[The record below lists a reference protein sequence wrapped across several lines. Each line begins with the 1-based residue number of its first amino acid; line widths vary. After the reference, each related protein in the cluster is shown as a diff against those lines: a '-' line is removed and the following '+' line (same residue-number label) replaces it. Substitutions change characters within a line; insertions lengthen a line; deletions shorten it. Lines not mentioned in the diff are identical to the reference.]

1 MAGIGEELERLARLL
16 EQGLISREEF
26 DEEKQLL
33 RSGPRTTTGGP
44 PSTSTSGI
52 RRHTAPETGDS
63 IGAYK
68 ILGEL
73 GEGGM
78 GVVYKARHRMEVKA
92 NQQGGDVAVKVLHAQ
107 YAQNT
112 EYRAR
117 FEREASL
124 GMKLNH
130 PGIIRVFDLI
140 QDSGSLAIAMEMA
153 EGRPMSQMI
162 GHETGPIPWDKAWP
176 LFEQILTAV
185 EYAHSQGVVHR
196 DIKPE
201 NVVVGNNASL
211 KILDFGIAKDLEDGK
226 TKTGTGMGTVDYM
239 APEQYT
245 DASKVDQRADI
256 YALGMTLYE
265 MLAGRLP
272 WDSSTTE
279 FKVLT
284 LKSRGDFPP
293 PTDFYPEI
301 PEVVLRALNGALA
314 VELEDRFTDVGAFRS
329 ALEGVALEAP
339 AVVAA
344 QAPKAE
350 AEAASEAASEPEDS
364 SSVWKTVAWVVGV
377 IFFLSLLAN
386 KKEVPCD
393 EMAAELEFEDC
404 LNLDTADTEDCIEE
418 LEEKYENCFEEW
430 DDAALGAPSAPAAME
445 MELQLAPLELM
456 EIELE
461 MADDT
466 AIEAERWNKLTPE
479 QKAEEL
485 NEALEAIQG
494 HPMAQ

>member
-1 MAGIGEELERLARLL
+1 MADVSEQLERLANLL
-16 EQGLISREEF
+16 REGLITRSEF
-26 DEEKQLL
+26 DQQKQALL
-33 RSGPRTTTGGP
+33 
-44 PSTSTSGI
+44 
-52 RRHTAPETGDS
+52 TAPASPQGSSPNLNEAV
-63 IGAYK
+63 GAYK

-112 EYRAR
+112 EYRER

-201 NVVVGNNASL
+201 NVVVGTNGSL

-272 WDSSTTE
+272 WAASTTE

-284 LKSRGDFPP
+284 LKSQGDFPP

-301 PEVVLRALNGALA
+301 PEGVLRALDGALA
-314 VELEDRFTDVGAFRS
+314 VELGDRFTDVGAFRR
-329 ALEGVALEAP
+329 ALEGVVLEAP
-339 AVVAA
+339 VVTV

-350 AEAASEAASEPEDS
+350 AVPESEAAIEPTDPGVVS
-364 SSVWKTVAWVVGV
+364 SSAAPKNPIWTILKLIILALIIIS
-377 IFFLSLLAN
+377 IF
-386 KKEVPCD
+386 
-393 EMAAELEFEDC
+393 AAAGD
-404 LNLDTADTEDCIEE
+404 
-418 LEEKYENCFEEW
+418 W
-430 DDAALGAPSAPAAME
+430 LGS
-445 MELQLAPLELM
+445 
-456 EIELE
+456 
-461 MADDT
+461 
-466 AIEAERWNKLTPE
+466 
-479 QKAEEL
+479 
-485 NEALEAIQG
+485 
-494 HPMAQ
+494 